1 MPSFRIGGIASGLDT
16 DSMIEQLVAAATV
29 PRALLVE
36 QRSEVSNLQS
46 VYEELSSRLTSLNDA
61 LEALDTVSE
70 FGALTGTSTNDA
82 VAVSVD
88 GDGVAGTYSV
98 QVNNLASSEMEVGN
112 DTIADDSTV
121 VGASG
126 GTFSVN
132 YGGVTTA
139 LTGIDGTTTLSDLA
153 GLINDQ
159 VEGVSAYLMNTGS
172 GYRLV
177 VSGNDTGA
185 SNTIA
190 LSTNLAAF
198 SGGFTEAVSAED
210 ASLTVNGVSI
220 TDSDNTIDSVIQGV
234 TFELTETT
242 TSAATITVSLDEDTI
257 VDRVSAFIEAYNSV
271 ISYVGSQ
278 SISDPTNDI
287 SGPLIGESVAARL
300 ISNLRQTIAEDYASS
315 SVITA
320 LSQIGVSTSQSGR
333 LEFDE
338 DIFRNALSDNFDD
351 VSTLFTESDGVNAA
365 LHLVIERYNDSTD
378 GIVTNRIDSLG
389 ERASDIGEDIT
400 DFDDRMDV
408 YEERLRRQFTAMEV
422 AIGRL
427 QSAQNTLLALLPSG
441 SSSSSSNNNN

>member
-16 DSMIEQLVAAATV
+16 DSMIEQLVAAANV
-29 PRALLVE
+29 PRALMVE
-36 QRSEVSNLQS
+36 QRTEFSNLQS
-46 VYEELSSRLTSLNDA
+46 VYEELSSRLTTLNDA

-70 FGALTGTSTNDA
+70 FGALTGTSTNDG
-82 VAVSVD
+82 VAVTVD

-98 QVNNLASSEMEVGN
+98 QVNSLAASEMEVGN

-121 VGASG
+121 VGETG
-126 GTFSVN
+126 GTFSVT
-132 YGGVTTA
+132 YAGVTTA
-139 LTGIDGTTTLSDLA
+139 ITGIDDTTSLSELSD
-153 GLINDQ
+153 LINDQ
-159 VEGVSAYLMNTGS
+159 VEGVSAYLMDTGS

-185 SNTIA
+185 SNT
-190 LSTNLAAF
+190 LSLSSSLSAF

-220 TDSDNTIDSVIQGV
+220 TDSDNTVDSVIQGV
-234 TFELTETT
+234 TFELLETT
-242 TSAATITVSLDEDTI
+242 SSAATVTVSLDEDTV
-257 VDRVSAFIEAYNSV
+257 VDRVNTFIDAYNSV

-278 SISDPTNDI
+278 SISDPENDI
-287 SGPLIGESVAARL
+287 SGPLIGESAAARL
-300 ISNLRQTIAEDYASS
+300 ISNLRETIASEYASS

-320 LSQIGVSTSQSGR
+320 LSQVGVSTSQSGR

-338 DIFRNALSDNFDD
+338 DTFRDALSENFDD
-351 VSTLFTESDGVNAA
+351 VSAIFTESDGVNAA
-365 LHLVIERYNDSTD
+365 LRTVIERYNDSTD
-378 GIVTNRIDSLG
+378 GIVTTRIDTLS
-389 ERASDIGEDIT
+389 ERAFDMTEDIE

-427 QSAQNTLLALLPSG
+427 QSAQSTLLALLPS
-441 SSSSSSNNNN
+441 SSSSSSDS